1 MSWSMGSQRTGHN
14 LMTERQPH
22 KIFFGEDLPHMS
34 LLRVKRIDTME
45 DLLWEAVIKILS
57 IHFKI
62 FFSLWGKELLI
73 NLTHHIFIEYVML
86 VN

>member
-1 MSWSMGSQRTGHN
+1 M
-14 LMTERQPH
+14 
-22 KIFFGEDLPHMS
+22 PHMN

-45 DLLWEAVIKILS
+45 NLLGGAVIKILS

-86 VN
+86 VNLLLQNNQRKSLIQQI

>member
-1 MSWSMGSQRTGHN
+1 MN
-14 LMTERQPH
+14 
-22 KIFFGEDLPHMS
+22 

-62 FFSLWGKELLI
+62 FFSLWGKELII
-73 NLTHHIFIEYVML
+73 NLTHHIFIEYVIL